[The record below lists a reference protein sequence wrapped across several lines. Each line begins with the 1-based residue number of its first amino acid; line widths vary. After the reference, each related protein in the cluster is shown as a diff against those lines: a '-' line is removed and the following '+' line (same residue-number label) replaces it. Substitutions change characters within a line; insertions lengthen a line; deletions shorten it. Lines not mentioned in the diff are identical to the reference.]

1 MSDFEIFCNNCGNS
15 GHLFYQCK
23 KPITSIG
30 IILFTIDENS
40 TIKYLCIRRKDSL
53 GYVDFMRGKYN
64 LYNKHH
70 LLNILKEMTNYEQN
84 DLIHKDFKSLWIQ
97 LWGDKEDINN
107 EYVLSNE
114 KFLNLTNGIKFG
126 NDTCY
131 DLKSLIKEC
140 NSKWKEPQWLF
151 PKGRRNYREKDL
163 DTALRETNEET
174 GYNISDIKLIENLYP
189 YEEIFT
195 GSNFKSYKHKYYLGY
210 INYKKT
216 LESHNFQKNE
226 ISKMEWKNY
235 EQTLNCIR
243 PYNVEKKDILKKC
256 NRFLKQY
263 KLCL

>member
-1 MSDFEIFCNNCGNS
+1 MSDFSIFCNNCGNN

-30 IILFTIDENS
+30 ILLFTIENK

-64 LYNKHH
+64 IYNKHH
-70 LLNILKEMTNYEQN
+70 LLNILNEMTTYEKEN
-84 DLIHKDFKSLWIQ
+84 LLNSDFQTLWIN
-97 LWGDKEDINN
+97 LWGTKEDVNN
-107 EYVLSNE
+107 EYVLSYE
-114 KFLNLTNGIKFG
+114 KFLTLKKGILLEKDNYNLESL
-126 NDTCY
+126 
-131 DLKSLIKEC
+131 LKQC
-140 NSKWKEPQWLF
+140 DSKWKEPEWGF

-163 DTALRETNEET
+163 ETAIRETNEET
-174 GYNISDIKLIENLYP
+174 GYKTSDIDLIENLYP
-189 YEEIFT
+189 FEEIFT

-210 INYKKT
+210 ISYEKT
-216 LESHNFQKNE
+216 IKNNNFQKNE
-226 ISKMEWKNY
+226 ISKMEWKNF

-243 PYNVEKKDILKKC
+243 PYNIEKKEILKKC

>member
-1 MSDFEIFCNNCGNS
+1 MSDFSIFCNNCGNN

-30 IILFTIDENS
+30 ILLFTIENK

-64 LYNKHH
+64 IYNKHH
-70 LLNILKEMTNYEQN
+70 LLNILNEMTTYEKEN
-84 DLIHKDFKSLWIQ
+84 LLNSDFQTLWIN
-97 LWGDKEDINN
+97 LWGTKEDVNN
-107 EYVLSNE
+107 EYVLSYE
-114 KFLNLTNGIKFG
+114 KFLTLKKGILLEKDNFNLESL
-126 NDTCY
+126 
-131 DLKSLIKEC
+131 LKQC
-140 NSKWKEPQWLF
+140 DSKWKEPEWGF

-163 DTALRETNEET
+163 ETAIRETNEET
-174 GYNISDIKLIENLYP
+174 GYKTSDIDLIENLYP
-189 YEEIFT
+189 FEEIFT

-210 INYKKT
+210 ISYEKT
-216 LESHNFQKNE
+216 IKNNNFQKNE
-226 ISKMEWKNY
+226 ISKMEWKNF

-243 PYNVEKKDILKKC
+243 PYNIEKKEILKKC

>member
-1 MSDFEIFCNNCGNS
+1 MSDFSIFCNNCGNN

-30 IILFTIDENS
+30 ILLFTIENK

-64 LYNKHH
+64 IYNKHH
-70 LLNILKEMTNYEQN
+70 LLNILNEMTTYEKEN
-84 DLIHKDFKSLWIQ
+84 LLNSDFQTLWIN
-97 LWGDKEDINN
+97 LWGTKEDVNN
-107 EYVLSNE
+107 EYVLSYE
-114 KFLNLTNGIKFG
+114 KFLTLKKGILLEKDSYNLESL
-126 NDTCY
+126 
-131 DLKSLIKEC
+131 LKQC
-140 NSKWKEPQWLF
+140 DSKWKEPEWGF

-163 DTALRETNEET
+163 ETAIRETNEET
-174 GYNISDIKLIENLYP
+174 GYKTSDIDLIENLYP
-189 YEEIFT
+189 FEEIFT

-210 INYKKT
+210 ISYEKT
-216 LESHNFQKNE
+216 IKNNNFQKNE
-226 ISKMEWKNY
+226 ISKMEWKNF

-243 PYNVEKKDILKKC
+243 PYNIEKKEILKKC

>member
-1 MSDFEIFCNNCGNS
+1 MSDFSIFCNNCGNN

-30 IILFTIDENS
+30 ILLFTIENN

-64 LYNKHH
+64 IYNKHH
-70 LLNILKEMTNYEQN
+70 LLNILNEMTTYEKEN
-84 DLIHKDFKSLWIQ
+84 LLSTDFQTLWIN
-97 LWGDKEDINN
+97 LWGTKEDINN
-107 EYVLSNE
+107 EYILSYE
-114 KFLNLTNGIKFG
+114 KFICLKKGIIIEK
-126 NDTCY
+126 DHY
-131 DLKSLIKEC
+131 DLDSLLKQC
-140 NSKWKEPQWLF
+140 DSKWKEPEWGF

-163 DTALRETNEET
+163 ETAIRETNEET
-174 GYNISDIKLIENLYP
+174 GYKTSDIDLIENLYP
-189 YEEIFT
+189 FEEIFT

-210 INYKKT
+210 ISYEKT
-216 LESHNFQKNE
+216 IKNNNFQKNE
-226 ISKMEWKNY
+226 ISKMEWKNF

-243 PYNVEKKDILKKC
+243 PYNIEKKEILKKC

>member
-1 MSDFEIFCNNCGNS
+1 MSDFSIFCNNCGNN

-30 IILFTIDENS
+30 ILLFTIENK

-64 LYNKHH
+64 IYNKHH
-70 LLNILKEMTNYEQN
+70 LLNILNEMTTYEKEN
-84 DLIHKDFKSLWIQ
+84 LLNRDFQTLWIN
-97 LWGDKEDINN
+97 LWGTKEDVNN
-107 EYVLSNE
+107 EYVLSYE
-114 KFLNLTNGIKFG
+114 KFLTLKKGILLEKDNYNLESL
-126 NDTCY
+126 
-131 DLKSLIKEC
+131 LKQC
-140 NSKWKEPQWLF
+140 DSKWKEPEWGF

-163 DTALRETNEET
+163 ETAIRETNEET
-174 GYNISDIKLIENLYP
+174 GYKTSDIDLIENLYP
-189 YEEIFT
+189 FEEIFT

-210 INYKKT
+210 ISYEKT
-216 LESHNFQKNE
+216 IKNNNFQKNE
-226 ISKMEWKNY
+226 ISKMEWKNF

-243 PYNVEKKDILKKC
+243 PYNIEKKEILKKC

>member
-1 MSDFEIFCNNCGNS
+1 MSDFSIFCNNCGNN

-30 IILFTIDENS
+30 ILLFTIENN

-64 LYNKHH
+64 IYNKHH
-70 LLNILKEMTNYEQN
+70 LLNILNEMTTYEKEN
-84 DLIHKDFKSLWIQ
+84 LLSFDFQTLWIN
-97 LWGDKEDINN
+97 LWGTKEDINN
-107 EYVLSNE
+107 EYILSYE
-114 KFLNLTNGIKFG
+114 KFLSLKKGIIIEK
-126 NDTCY
+126 DRY
-131 DLKSLIKEC
+131 DLESLLKQC
-140 NSKWKEPQWLF
+140 DSKWKEPEWGF

-163 DTALRETNEET
+163 ETAIRETNEET
-174 GYNISDIKLIENLYP
+174 GYKTSDIDLIENLYP
-189 YEEIFT
+189 FEEIFT

-210 INYKKT
+210 ISYEKT
-216 LESHNFQKNE
+216 IKNNNFQKNE
-226 ISKMEWKNY
+226 ISKMEWKNF

-243 PYNVEKKDILKKC
+243 PYNTEKKEILKKC